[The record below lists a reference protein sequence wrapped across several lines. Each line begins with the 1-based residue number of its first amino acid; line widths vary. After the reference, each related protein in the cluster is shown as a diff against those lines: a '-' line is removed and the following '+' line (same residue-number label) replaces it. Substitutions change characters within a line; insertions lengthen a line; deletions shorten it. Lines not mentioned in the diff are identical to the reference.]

1 MNKLKLTQPA
11 FPSMPLQD
19 SLGRM
24 IIPNAGLSRL
34 EYFSLKM
41 LEIFCN
47 DEDDNNISYHEFNNE
62 NGEEVK
68 HAKMN
73 YAINYAITFLEK
85 IDKKTNE
92 INDEKTNTTSIIQ

>member
-34 EYFSLKM
+34 EYFALKIFEVTYKKHHKEF
-41 LEIFCN
+41 LEDGN
-47 DEDDNNISYHEFNNE
+47 DERLTDDII
-62 NGEEVK
+62 
-68 HAKMN
+68 MDI
-73 YAINYAITFLEK
+73 AIDDAIEFLEK
-85 IDKKTNE
+85 I
-92 INDEKTNTTSIIQ
+92 SFRLHV

>member
-34 EYFSLKM
+34 EYFALKIYEVSYKKHHKEF
-41 LEIFCN
+41 LEDGNEKRLN
-47 DEDDNNISYHEFNNE
+47 DDIIMDIAIDD
-62 NGEEVK
+62 
-68 HAKMN
+68 
-73 YAINYAITFLEK
+73 AIEFLEK
-85 IDKKTNE
+85 IDKQTNY
-92 INDEKTNTTSIIQ
+92 INDEKTNTSTIIQ

>member
-47 DEDDNNISYHEFNNE
+47 DEDDNNI
-62 NGEEVK
+62 
-68 HAKMN
+68 
-73 YAINYAITFLEK
+73 
-85 IDKKTNE
+85 
-92 INDEKTNTTSIIQ
+92 

>member
-34 EYFSLKM
+34 EYFALKIY
-41 LEIFCN
+41 ETSYAKHHKEFKQ
-47 DEDDNNISYHEFNNE
+47 DEPCERLSDDII
-62 NGEEVK
+62 
-68 HAKMN
+68 MDI
-73 YAINYAITFLEK
+73 AIDDAIEFLEK
-85 IDKKTNE
+85 IDKQTNY
-92 INDEKTNTTSIIQ
+92 INDEKTNTSTIIQ

>member
-34 EYFSLKM
+34 EYFALKM
-41 LEIFCN
+41 YCTYPKRNGLEHDHDIMKYVIK
-47 DEDDNNISYHEFNNE
+47 DAVH
-62 NGEEVK
+62 
-68 HAKMN
+68 
-73 YAINYAITFLEK
+73 FLEL
-85 IDKKTNE
+85 IDNKTNE

>member
-34 EYFSLKM
+34 EYFSLK
-41 LEIFCN
+41 IFQVIYKRHHQ
-47 DEDDNNISYHEFNNE
+47 E
-62 NGEEVK
+62 
-68 HAKMN
+68 
-73 YAINYAITFLEK
+73 FLEDGNEERLDDTIIMDIAIDEAISFLK
-85 IDKKTNE
+85 SIDKLTND
-92 INDEKTNTTSIIQ
+92 INDEKPYTASIIQ